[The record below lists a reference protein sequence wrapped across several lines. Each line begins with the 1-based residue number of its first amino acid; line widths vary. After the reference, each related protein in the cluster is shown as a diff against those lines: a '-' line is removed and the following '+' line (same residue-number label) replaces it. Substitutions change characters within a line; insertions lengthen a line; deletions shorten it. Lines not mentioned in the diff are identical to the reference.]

1 MKQLFWLAVVAL
13 TACSNP
19 AETGSPGGAAVKE
32 GRGGFLAYEHSVF
45 IDTEEARVRPLA
57 EQLLAACHADRENN
71 CTLLES
77 ASGQGRD
84 PSALV
89 KLRAKPAGVAKL
101 VALASSGGTVQ
112 RQQVHVDDLA
122 KSVIDSNKRL
132 DMLKGYERKLKDLE
146 GKAGNSVDALMK
158 LSKELASVQSE
169 LEQAVGQ
176 NAHLLERVNLDL
188 LTIQIDAR
196 QHRSFWSP
204 IGAALSGFMGNLSQG
219 VSSLITGLAYILP
232 WLLAAFAAWLGGR
245 KLWRKL
251 RRK

>member
-1 MKQLFWLAVVAL
+1 MKRLFWPALLAL
-13 TACSNP
+13 TACS
-19 AETGSPGGAAVKE
+19 SPVESGAPGQAALKE
-32 GRGGFLAYEHSVF
+32 GRGAFLAYEHSVS

-57 EQLLAACHADRENN
+57 EQLIAACHADRENS

-77 ASGQGRD
+77 NTGLGRD
-84 PSALV
+84 PSAYV

-101 VALASSGGTVQ
+101 LALAASGGAVR

-122 KSVIDSNKRL
+122 KSIVDSNKRL
-132 DMLKGYERKLKDLE
+132 DMLKEYERKLKELE

-169 LEQAVGQ
+169 LEQAMGQ

-188 LTIQIDAR
+188 LAVVIEAR
-196 QHRSFWSP
+196 QRRAFWSP
-204 IGAALSGFMGNLSQG
+204 VSSALSDFTGNLSQG
-219 VSSLITGLAYILP
+219 VSNLITGLAFILP

-251 RRK
+251 KRR

>member
-1 MKQLFWLAVVAL
+1 
-13 TACSNP
+13 
-19 AETGSPGGAAVKE
+19 
-32 GRGGFLAYEHSVF
+32 
-45 IDTEEARVRPLA
+45 
-57 EQLLAACHADRENN
+57 
-71 CTLLES
+71 
-77 ASGQGRD
+77 
-84 PSALV
+84 V

-132 DMLKGYERKLKDLE
+132 DMLKDYERKLKDLE

-232 WLLAAFAAWLGGR
+232 WLLAAFAACLGGR